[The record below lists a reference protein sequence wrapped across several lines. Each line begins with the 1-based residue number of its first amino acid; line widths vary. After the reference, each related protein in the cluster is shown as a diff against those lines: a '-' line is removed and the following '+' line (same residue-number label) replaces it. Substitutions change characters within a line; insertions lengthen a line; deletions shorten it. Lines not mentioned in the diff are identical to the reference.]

1 MANSH
6 SNYYSDYRGR
16 NRLDAINL
24 LIHRHHNKMIGKE
37 VVGLGALNYDVLY
50 IVERIAK
57 GGEEVGILDVK
68 KAPGGSAANTIVALS
83 RLGVDVSFV
92 GLVGTDKEGEL
103 ILEEFRKECLETRI
117 RKEEGY
123 TGAAIG
129 FVDAESERA
138 LYIYPGVNDRLGM
151 ANIDIEL
158 INNARFL
165 HTSSF
170 VNTEQLELQC
180 ELARR
185 IESKLSFSPGMLCF
199 KYQLNELAELITR
212 SEVLFISASEL
223 KSLIK
228 GEDYEEGA
236 TNLLNLGA
244 KNVCVTLGERGCY
257 VANSTGESHLIEAYP
272 TDVVDT
278 TGAGDAFAAGFLY
291 GLLHEKGLYERGK
304 LGNLVA
310 SFCIREYGSRKG
322 LPYNLSLEKK
332 A

>member
-1 MANSH
+1 
-6 SNYYSDYRGR
+6 
-16 NRLDAINL
+16 
-24 LIHRHHNKMIGKE
+24 MIRKE

-57 GGEEVGILDVK
+57 GGEEMGILNVK

-83 RLGVDVSFV
+83 RLGIDTSFV

-103 ILEEFRKECLETRI
+103 ILEEFVKEGLETEI
-117 RKEEGY
+117 RKEAGY

-129 FVDAESERA
+129 FVDAEGERA

-151 ANIDIEL
+151 EHIDMEL

-170 VNTEQLELQC
+170 VHTKQLELQC

-199 KYQLNELAELITR
+199 KYELDDLAELIAR

-223 KSLIK
+223 KSLMLS
-228 GEDYEEGA
+228 EDYEKGA
-236 TNLLNLGA
+236 TKLLNIGA
-244 KNVCVTLGERGCY
+244 KNVCVTLGERGSY
-257 VANSTGESHLIEAYP
+257 IANSTGESYLIDAYP

-291 GLLHEKGLYERGK
+291 GLLHEKGIYESGK

-310 SFCIREYGSRKG
+310 SFCIREYGCRKG
-322 LPYNLSLEKK
+322 LPNNFSLEKK
-332 A
+332 T